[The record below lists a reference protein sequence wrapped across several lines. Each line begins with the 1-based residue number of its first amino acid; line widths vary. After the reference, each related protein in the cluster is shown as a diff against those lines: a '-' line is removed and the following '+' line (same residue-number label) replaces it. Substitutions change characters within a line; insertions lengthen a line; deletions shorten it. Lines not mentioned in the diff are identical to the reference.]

1 MEEINK
7 LIREKNDL
15 FMYYNNRNDLSLDT
29 LMIVNDELAEIE
41 KRIERLSI
49 QLKK

>member
-29 LMIVNDELAEIE
+29 LMIANDKLAEIE

>member
-29 LMIVNDELAEIE
+29 LMIVNDKLAEIE